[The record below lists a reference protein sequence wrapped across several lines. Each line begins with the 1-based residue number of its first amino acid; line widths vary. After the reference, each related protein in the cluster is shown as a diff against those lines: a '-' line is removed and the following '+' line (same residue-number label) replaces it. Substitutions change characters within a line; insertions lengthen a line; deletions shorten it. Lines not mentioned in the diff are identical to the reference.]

1 MSPTV
6 WLYVPAMGE
15 ILQLVQ
21 LAISTGLNAVDPLML
36 TTFSSSMKS
45 IHSSPL
51 QQDPPIYVA
60 QPWTDQLTQL
70 GWLIIPGEGDATHLH
85 ELFTAAPA
93 GGAFI
98 SAITPT
104 YCRAD
109 GRGIP
114 MPTWLLQEL
123 LNASVQ
129 FSYAPFPNGYL
140 PPAPTPIQ
148 QLMYEALPSDNS
160 SALDHALSD
169 GLLAPTS
176 FDLTPT
182 ELQELDCGYN
192 YWGLSTITSLN
203 GRASPRGFH
212 PDLQWR
218 RSKDGMWAT
227 LNKKQ
232 RDTLTRAMKKSSWWW
247 IVMLTR
253 AIFVG
258 AMWVGEHPNPFE
270 ISQLEV
276 QHRVTNIFLTAL
288 HLCDTTYDEMKKLPV
303 TIKFTNGGTISAG
316 WPEFCVNVHP
326 LLPSPSPF
334 HYSCEQ
340 LAKAFDNSKAELRK
354 VIKGALSP
362 HTNFCA
368 SSDALGTRV
377 MYFMILLNLKNIN
390 DVYKAIS
397 ELVREHAFLELLWAS
412 LFHPVSKLANG
423 KGSARVA
430 DFFPEEIFS
439 DSSCLG
445 QKLVCNLMTLLYQSM
460 VTIMKEKCTN
470 SEKIDHLVPEV
481 MNGVLMSALNEMYNY
496 PNMFPTFTDTVQ
508 ALPFIKMNN
517 VLPIA
522 PKSGLPRIMTDENGK
537 RLRNMT
543 DIEPIEITQ
552 QSIIQSCIIVPN
564 STKGF
569 SSPKSLRF
577 SSAVP
582 PSYFSTQP
590 IAY

>member
-6 WLYVPAMGE
+6 WLYVPAIGE
-15 ILQLVQ
+15 ILQLIQ
-21 LAISTGLNAVDPLML
+21 LAHEEHPFISFTTGSYVVVGYLANHNQIAAIYCE
-36 TTFSSSMKS
+36 KS
-45 IHSSPL
+45 F
-51 QQDPPIYVA
+51 QVA
-60 QPWTDQLTQL
+60 QPWTGRLTQL

-85 ELFTAAPA
+85 ELFTTAPA
-93 GGAFI
+93 GGAYI

-109 GRGIP
+109 SRGIP

-129 FSYAPFPNGYL
+129 FSYAPFPNGYP

-148 QLMYEALPSDNS
+148 QLTYEALPSDNS

-203 GRASPRGFH
+203 GVDDAAIMPFLDKWDEVDDDLNREPVHEGFH

-218 RSKDGMWAT
+218 RSKDGIWAT

-232 RDTLTRAMKKSSWWW
+232 RDTLTRAMKKSSWWR

-258 AMWVGEHPNPFE
+258 AMWVGERPNPFE

-303 TIKFTNGGTISAG
+303 TVKFTNGGTISAG
-316 WPEFCVNVHP
+316 WLEFHVNV
-326 LLPSPSPF
+326 
-334 HYSCEQ
+334 Y
-340 LAKAFDNSKAELRK
+340 K
-354 VIKGALSP
+354 V
-362 HTNFCA
+362 
-368 SSDALGTRV
+368 
-377 MYFMILLNLKNIN
+377 
-390 DVYKAIS
+390 IS
-397 ELVREHAFLELLWAS
+397 ELVGEHAFLELLWAS
-412 LFHPVSKLANG
+412 LFHPISKLANG
-423 KGSARVA
+423 KGSARLA
-430 DFFPEEIFS
+430 NFFSEEIFS

-445 QKLVCNLMTLLYQSM
+445 QKPVCNLMTLLYQSM
-460 VTIMKEKCTN
+460 VTIMKEKCAS
-470 SEKIDHLVPEV
+470 SEKIEHLEPEV
-481 MNGVLMSALNEMYNY
+481 MNGVLMSALNEM
-496 PNMFPTFTDTVQ
+496 
-508 ALPFIKMNN
+508 MNN
-517 VLPIA
+517 ILPIA
-522 PKSGLPRIMTDENGK
+522 PRSGLPRIMTDENGK

-543 DIEPIEITQ
+543 DVEPIEFTQ
-552 QSIIQSCIIVPN
+552 QPIIHSCIVVPN

-577 SSAVP
+577 SSPVP
-582 PSYFSTQP
+582 PSYFSARP

>member
-1 MSPTV
+1 MSPAV

-21 LAISTGLNAVDPLML
+21 LAHEEHPFVSFTTGSYVVVGYLANHNQIA
-36 TTFSSSMKS
+36 
-45 IHSSPL
+45 
-51 QQDPPIYVA
+51 PIYCEKSFQVA
-60 QPWTDQLTQL
+60 QPWTGRLTQL

-93 GGAFI
+93 GGAYI

-114 MPTWLLQEL
+114 MPTWLFNSLMLRFQTGIRL
-123 LNASVQ
+123 
-129 FSYAPFPNGYL
+129 
-140 PPAPTPIQ
+140 PIQ
-148 QLMYEALPSDNS
+148 QLTHEAPPSNNS

-203 GRASPRGFH
+203 GVDDAAIMPLLDKWDDVDDDLTGEPVHEGFH

-218 RSKDGMWAT
+218 RSKGGVWAT

-232 RDTLTRAMKKSSWWW
+232 RGTLTRTMKKLSWWRV
-247 IVMLTR
+247 VMLTR

-258 AMWVGEHPNPFE
+258 GMWVGERPNPFE
-270 ISQLEV
+270 ISQFEV
-276 QHRVTNIFLTAL
+276 RHRVTNIFLTAL
-288 HLCDTTYDEMKKLPV
+288 HLCNTTYEEMKQQPV
-303 TIKFTNGGTISAG
+303 TVKFTNGATISAG
-316 WPEFCVNVHP
+316 WPEFHVN
-326 LLPSPSPF
+326 
-334 HYSCEQ
+334 
-340 LAKAFDNSKAELRK
+340 LAKAFDNSKVELRK

-368 SSDALGTRV
+368 SSDAQGTRV
-377 MYFMILLNLKNIN
+377 IYFVILLNSDDID

-397 ELVREHAFLELLWAS
+397 ELIEEHAFLELLWAS
-412 LFHPVSKLANG
+412 LFHPISKNLFRYQLSGPETGVQFDNFGAFVFPSCFL
-423 KGSARVA
+423 KLTDVA
-430 DFFPEEIFS
+430 SMF
-439 DSSCLG
+439 
-445 QKLVCNLMTLLYQSM
+445 QLYQSM
-460 VTIMKEKCTN
+460 VIIMKEKCA
-470 SEKIDHLVPEV
+470 EKIEYLSAEV
-481 MNGVLMSALNEMYNY
+481 MNGVLMSALNEMYKY
-496 PNMFPTFTDTVQ
+496 PDMFPIFTDKVQ

-522 PKSGLPRIMTDENGK
+522 PKSGLPRSMTDENGK

-543 DIEPIEITQ
+543 DIEPIEFTQ
-552 QSIIQSCIIVPN
+552 EQIIQSCIVVPN
-564 STKGF
+564 SRGF

-577 SSAVP
+577 SSPVP
-582 PSYFSTQP
+582 PSYFSTRP
-590 IAY
+590 TAY